1 MEVTKALPKTS
12 AEKNENSAGLNRR
25 KFLTRLGGAASIAAI
40 AASCQK
46 TSLSPSA
53 SSSSTDQ
60 IKFGGIDFGKGDIA
74 ILNYAY
80 LLEQLEAAFYIH
92 VVQTPYPNMN
102 PWEQN
107 TLNDIMNHEVAHR
120 EFFKTAI
127 GDSAIPVLEF
137 DFTSINFA
145 SRDSVLGAAKTFE
158 DTGVSAYNG
167 AAAKIVSVDY
177 LLTAGKIV
185 SVEARHAGLI
195 RDLINPGSFAD
206 STAVDAN
213 GLDLVAEPRDVLKAV
228 SIYIMKPTIDFN
240 HLPSNF

>member
-1 MEVTKALPKTS
+1 MEITKALPKTDEGAS
-12 AEKNENSAGLNRR
+12 ASALNRR
-25 KFLTRLGGAASIAAI
+25 KFLTRLGGAAGIAAI

-46 TSLSPSA
+46 TSLSPSLA
-53 SSSSTDQ
+53 SGSSDQ
-60 IKFGGIDFGKGDIA
+60 IKFGGIDFGTGDIA

-92 VVQTPYPNMN
+92 VVQSPYPGIN
-102 PWEQN
+102 PWETN
-107 TLNDIMNHEVAHR
+107 TLNDIMNHEIAHR
-120 EFFKTAI
+120 EFFKTAL
-127 GDSAIPVLEF
+127 GASAIPVLEF
-137 DFTSINFA
+137 DLTSIDFA
-145 SRDSVLGAAKTFE
+145 SRDSVLGAAKSFE

-185 SVEARHAGLI
+185 SVEARHAALI

-213 GLDLVAEPRDVLKAV
+213 GLDLVAQPRDVLKAV
-228 SIYIMKPTIDFN
+228 SIYVVKPAIDFN
-240 HLPSNF
+240 KLPSNF